1 MKLSESRKSFFE
13 SAQVVATYL
22 VREPVKAAV
31 RDALREER
39 VPVERDESPVAADPD
54 EGGSS
59 MFLLAVGAVA
69 IAAALYALRR
79 TDRTEIGWSSDPES
93 GLTRDRDGAESTG
106 TPGRATD
113 DEADDR
119 SSTGS
124 RLGNPGSTATGG
136 GMGTTGGSTRDDSD
150 EA

>member
-1 MKLSESRKSFFE
+1 MKLSESGKSFFE
-13 SAQVVATYL
+13 SAQVVTTYL
-22 VREPVKAAV
+22 IREPVKAAV

-79 TDRTEIGWSSDPES
+79 TDRAEIGRSSDPES

-106 TPGRATD
+106 TPG
-113 DEADDR
+113 
-119 SSTGS
+119 
-124 RLGNPGSTATGG
+124 
-136 GMGTTGGSTRDDSD
+136 GSTRDDPE